1 LIGHQCSSPKVNK
14 SMAITIPC
22 NVSTFS
28 WLKIRAVWLDL
39 DEACYLPVCHKA
51 MFEISLMTND
61 VRRSVNWP
69 LDHNEANLVDTDLP
83 LPANFEELEA
93 NVSVRII
100 GTDPV
105 YGFQRVCDSVEH
117 TSTNLTPG
125 EGRGAVLNGRCF
137 NTTLIFISNAELSCN
152 ATVIANDNSSGQN
165 FGSSFSLLSASSFA
179 HIVLPV
185 LLVAVAFVTFAI
197 TVLGFL
203 ALTGR
208 RQDAIPSVAER
219 KSSSRRQ
226 SRSSVSCC
234 WPACVSDCSLI
245 EQKHSELR
253 ANEFCHPF
261 LFNMQKLL
269 WALWLYSVISLVLK
283 QSHGIDCGIGWQREG
298 ILGFTVL
305 IFGFNEGRV
314 YKDCTGTLL
323 QTIPN
328 CNFTNLV
335 LTSKTCV
342 EKENIDNTFV
352 IPTRLYNPA
361 QPDAGIR
368 IRQILTGNQSIT
380 YRSMFIPMN
389 FALLKLHIPIRLG
402 IKHFTVCLPRIRVRL
417 PPHIHCSAPKLL
429 NTASISYGSP
439 LKIEILSSSYCWMH
453 LRYIKFFS
461 YKFICGLLKF
471 NSGSKGDDIQKR
483 NLLFEG
489 LPLLCKIGGKYFQF
503 GVFDWVKNFNK
514 DLDIPPITIFSAI
527 YGMLDAIEKYRSQH
541 YVEIFSN
548 LSCT

>member
-1 LIGHQCSSPKVNK
+1 MEVSP
-14 SMAITIPC
+14 C
-22 NVSTFS
+22 CQLVSTFS

-245 EQKHSELR
+245 EQV
-253 ANEFCHPF
+253 
-261 LFNMQKLL
+261 NMQKVL
-269 WALWLYSVISLVLK
+269 WALWLYSVISLFLK
-283 QSHGIDCGIGWQREG
+283 QNCFFFDDE
-298 ILGFTVL
+298 F
-305 IFGFNEGRV
+305 
-314 YKDCTGTLL
+314 LL
-323 QTIPN
+323 R
-328 CNFTNLV
+328 
-335 LTSKTCV
+335 
-342 EKENIDNTFV
+342 NIENTFV

-368 IRQILTGNQSIT
+368 IRQILMGNQSIT
-380 YRSMFIPMN
+380 YRSMFTPMN
-389 FALLKLHIPIRLG
+389 FALLKLHMPIRLG
-402 IKHFTVCLPRIRVRL
+402 IKHFTVCLPSMRIRL
-417 PPHIHCSAPKLL
+417 PPHVHCSAPKLL

-439 LKIEILSSSYCWMH
+439 LKIEILSNSYCWMH

-461 YKFICGLLKF
+461 YKFVCGLLKF

-489 LPLLCKIGGKYFQF
+489 LPLLCKIGGKYFQY

-514 DLDIPPITIFSAI
+514 EMDIPPITIFSAI

-541 YVEIFSN
+541 YVESFANHLIIQNF
-548 LSCT
+548 